1 MAGVILVI
9 KKIMKEQKFVL
20 SLVTQT
26 PEAMADDV
34 IANDVTINRVR
45 AVHSEDD
52 AIISEE
58 LESQG
63 LFELQGYTFF
73 IKPLANHIFFG
84 LWEVLSRA

>member
-20 SLVTQT
+20 SLVTQS

-52 AIISEE
+52 AIISHSEE

-63 LFELQGYTFF
+63 LFELL
-73 IKPLANHIFFG
+73 IPESCSI
-84 LWEVLSRA
+84 